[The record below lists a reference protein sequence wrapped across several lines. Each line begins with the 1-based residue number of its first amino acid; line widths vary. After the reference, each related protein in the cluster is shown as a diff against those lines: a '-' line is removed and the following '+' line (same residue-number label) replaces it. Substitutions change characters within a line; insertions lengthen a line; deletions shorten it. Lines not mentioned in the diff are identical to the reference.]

1 MQFTISH
8 LSDNENSYDN
18 KKRNSYI
25 FYNNKKTAA
34 RAGARTLDIVV
45 KSHTLYRLS
54 YPGVLF
60 FYDYC
65 LSIGYVIV
73 TTKEFS
79 AI

>member
-1 MQFTISH
+1 MKLKNFLHNSSVTQ
-8 LSDNENSYDN
+8 NE
-18 KKRNSYI
+18 
-25 FYNNKKTAA
+25 KKTTA